1 MELDGIL
8 LSEISQSEK
17 DNYHD
22 FTHMWKLR
30 NKTDKHRGTEG
41 KKKMKIGREVDPKR
55 LLTIGKKQ
63 GCWRGGRVGG
73 REWNKE

>member
-1 MELDGIL
+1 MELEGIL

-41 KKKMKIGREVDPKR
+41 KKKDENRE
-55 LLTIGKKQ
+55 
-63 GCWRGGRVGG
+63 GGRP
-73 REWNKE
+73 

>member
-1 MELDGIL
+1 MELEGIL

-30 NKTDKHRGTEG
+30 NKTDEHRGREG
-41 KKKMKIGREVDPKR
+41 KKKDENRD
-55 LLTIGKKQ
+55 
-63 GCWRGGRVGG
+63 GGRP
-73 REWNKE
+73 